1 MTSHAFSA
9 GKDFSAGGLRHWAYR
24 LGKTRKTA
32 QTPSS
37 VRMARVIRVP
47 AAIVPVPEYA
57 PIVVEHGTVR
67 IALRAGFDR
76 AALHLV
82 LDVLDARAAR

>member
-1 MTSHAFSA
+1 MTSHVFSA

-32 QTPSS
+32 GTSSS
-37 VRMARVIRVP
+37 VRMARVVRVP
-47 AAIVPVPEYA
+47 AVLVTPPDSAPV
-57 PIVVEHGTVR
+57 VVEHGAVR